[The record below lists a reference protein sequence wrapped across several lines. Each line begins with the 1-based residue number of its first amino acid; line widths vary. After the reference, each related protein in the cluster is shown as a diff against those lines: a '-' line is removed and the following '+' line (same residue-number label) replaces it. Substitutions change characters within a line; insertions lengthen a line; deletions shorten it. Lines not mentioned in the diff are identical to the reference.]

1 MMDFGE
7 KGLKDTLQVFK
18 EENLDYVGAGLDL
31 TDAKNIVYQDLNG
44 VRVASLGFTDAYVD
58 EFIATKEQAGVLNMN
73 PDIFFKLIRKAKRAT
88 EGNADLV
95 IVNAHWGDE
104 YDAEANPRQKAL
116 AKAMV
121 DAGADII
128 IGHHPHVL
136 QSFEIYKNSIIFYS
150 LGNFIFDQGWTR
162 TKDSALVQ
170 YHLQNN
176 GLAKLEIVP
185 LKIKEG
191 TPRPASG
198 WWDTERINRKL
209 TKKQSMSQ
217 YGMKTKVR

>member
-1 MMDFGE
+1 MDFGE

-44 VRVASLGFTDAYVD
+44 VRDASLGFTDAYVD

-170 YHLQNN
+170 YHLQNK